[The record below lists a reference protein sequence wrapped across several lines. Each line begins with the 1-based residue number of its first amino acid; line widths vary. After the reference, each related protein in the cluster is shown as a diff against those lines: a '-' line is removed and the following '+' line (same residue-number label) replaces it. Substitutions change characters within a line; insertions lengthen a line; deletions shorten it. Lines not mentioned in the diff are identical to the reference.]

1 MLNKTIKLS
10 TRFSL
15 LDRVDEIFD
24 EAINELDKEQFV
36 KFMDDIKDRIQELED
51 NQ

>member
-1 MLNKTIKLS
+1 MNKLC
-10 TRFSL
+10 TRLSL
-15 LDRVDEIFD
+15 LERVDEIFD

-51 NQ
+51 NNL